1 MQEKQPVSMK
11 LEKNERWMREQ
22 CRDCADIKF
31 RPMKLGRESSLSC
44 LMVYIEVTVD
54 NVMLQNSLLG
64 QLVNRLWEMP
74 REDLKMLR
82 DLRLG
87 LFNVFCQFFNFR
99 VQVVTSILLR
109 LSLIHI
115 YPVRSAPH
123 V

>member
-54 NVMLQNSLLG
+54 NVMLQIPFWGSWSTG
-64 QLVNRLWEMP
+64 SGKCP
-74 REDLKMLR
+74 GK
-82 DLRLG
+82 
-87 LFNVFCQFFNFR
+87 
-99 VQVVTSILLR
+99 I
-109 LSLIHI
+109 
-115 YPVRSAPH
+115 
-123 V
+123 